1 MPTKKKRTKILWG
14 RLITL
19 LIAAVAVIALICI
32 GTVKIITGVTSGK
45 GNKPD
50 ASSVDASLTSSAASQ
65 ADYASG
71 AADDSADIEI
81 PWNLKLVNAQNPIE
95 EDYEVPLTN
104 IHSWY
109 AASDSVKLD
118 SRAAE
123 AFENMC
129 AAAAK
134 DHVKIFA
141 ASAYRSVE
149 SQQALF
155 KKETAKQKS
164 LNPSLTTE
172 QAEEKA
178 ATVVTRPG
186 TSEHNLGL
194 AIDINTDEESFKNT
208 PEYAWLK
215 AHAKEYGFIER
226 YPKNKVDITG
236 IIYEPWHYRYVGVS
250 DATRINEL
258 DMCLEEYIDYLK
270 SGKK

>member
-1 MPTKKKRTKILWG
+1 MPAKKKHTKILWG

-19 LIAAVAVIALICI
+19 LIVAVAVITLICI
-32 GTVKIITGVTSGK
+32 GAVKIITAVTSVN
-45 GNKPD
+45 GNKTD
-50 ASSVDASLTSSAASQ
+50 ANSSNATLTSSSASQ
-65 ADYASG
+65 AG
-71 AADDSADIEI
+71 GADDSANIVI

-95 EDYEVPLTN
+95 EGYEVPLTTIN
-104 IHSWY
+104 SWY
-109 AASDSVKLD
+109 AASASVKLD
-118 SRAAE
+118 SRAVE

-129 AAAAK
+129 TAAAK
-134 DHVKIFA
+134 ENVRLFA

-155 KKETAKQKS
+155 SKETAKQRS

-208 PEYAWLK
+208 AEYAWLK
-215 AHAKEYGFIER
+215 AHAYEYGFIER
-226 YPKNKVDITG
+226 YPKDKVDVTG

-258 DMCLEEYIDYLK
+258 GMCLEEYIDYLK

>member
-1 MPTKKKRTKILWG
+1 MPTKKKHTKILWG

-19 LIAAVAVIALICI
+19 LIVAVAVITLICI
-32 GTVKIITGVTSGK
+32 GTVKIISGTLSRK
-45 GNKPD
+45 DNKSD
-50 ASSVDASLTSSAASQ
+50 TNSADASLTSSAG
-65 ADYASG
+65 YAGG
-71 AADDSADIEI
+71 AADDSANIVI

-95 EDYEVPLTN
+95 EGYEVPLTTIN
-104 IHSWY
+104 SWY
-109 AASDSVKLD
+109 AASASVKLD
-118 SRAAE
+118 SRAVE

-129 AAAAK
+129 TAAAK
-134 DHVKIFA
+134 ENVRLFA

-155 KKETAKQKS
+155 SKETAKQKS

-208 PEYAWLK
+208 AEYAWLK
-215 AHAKEYGFIER
+215 AHAQEYGFIER
-226 YPKNKVDITG
+226 YPKDKVDITG

-250 DATRINEL
+250 DATQINEL
-258 DMCLEEYIDYLK
+258 GMCLEEYIDYLK

>member
-1 MPTKKKRTKILWG
+1 MPTKKKHTKILWG
-14 RLITL
+14 RLTVLFI
-19 LIAAVAVIALICI
+19 AVAAIIALICI
-32 GTVKIITGVTSGK
+32 SAVKIIGGATPEK
-45 GNKPD
+45 
-50 ASSVDASLTSSAASQ
+50 SSKADASLTSSKASQ
-65 ADYASG
+65 AGYADG
-71 AADDSADIEI
+71 AADDSAEIEI

-95 EDYEVPLTN
+95 DGYEVPLTA

-109 AASDSVKLD
+109 AASASVKLD
-118 SRAAE
+118 SRAVE

-134 DHVKIFA
+134 ENIKLFA
-141 ASAYRSVE
+141 ASAYRSIE

-155 KKETAKQKS
+155 SKETAKQKS
-164 LNPSLTTE
+164 LDPSLTTE

-208 PEYAWLK
+208 AEYAWLK
-215 AHAKEYGFIER
+215 VHAQEYGFIER

-250 DATRINEL
+250 DAVRINEL